1 MSYLKEIYEILQ
13 LHVCLNFM
21 EITVFFRGGCC
32 LVTPLTKSIQLCEAL
47 FAAVL

>member
-21 EITVFFRGGCC
+21 ENTVFLGG
-32 LVTPLTKSIQLCEAL
+32 V
-47 FAAVL
+47 VVV